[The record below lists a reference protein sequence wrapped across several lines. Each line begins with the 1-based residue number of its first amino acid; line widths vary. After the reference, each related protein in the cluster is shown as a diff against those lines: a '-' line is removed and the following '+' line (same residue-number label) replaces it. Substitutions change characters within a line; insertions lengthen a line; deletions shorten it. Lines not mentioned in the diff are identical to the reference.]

1 MPEKFRILIT
11 GASGF
16 VGSWLRK
23 GLVNHLPPGSEI
35 HGTIQGAIIS
45 SNADVVWHSLDLA
58 DDNAIDV
65 LVASLRPNVVVHLAA
80 QSSVQD
86 ASKDPQATWAVNLG
100 GTMNLAT
107 SVLRHCPDCRFI
119 FVSSSEVYGGSF
131 RLSNL
136 PLTEMARLDPENTYA
151 ASKAA
156 ADLLV
161 GQLAKQGLQSVRLR
175 PFNHTGPGQ
184 NNRFVIP
191 SFASQ
196 IVQIEQGHLEPVLR
210 VGNLDACRDFSDVRD
225 IVAAY
230 VAVIMR
236 PAQFER
242 GQILNLATG
251 KPRRI
256 GDILE
261 QLVAK
266 SRATIRIEID
276 PLKIRPN
283 DTPSAAGDATLAHQ
297 LLGWSPRFSLDQ
309 TLEDMLDHLRK
320 NSPSSTQPE
329 T

>member
-1 MPEKFRILIT
+1 MRENFRILIT
-11 GASGF
+11 GAGGF
-16 VGSWLRK
+16 VGGWLRRV
-23 GLVNHLPPGSEI
+23 LVAHLPPGSEV
-35 HGTIQGAIIS
+35 HGTVHGAEILP
-45 SNADVVWHSLDLA
+45 NVGLVGHALDITDELA
-58 DDNAIDV
+58 ANN

-80 QSSVQD
+80 HSSVQD
-86 ASKDPQATWAVNLG
+86 ASKVPQATWAVNLG

-136 PLTEMARLDPENTYA
+136 PLTELARLDPENTYA

-161 GQLAKQGLQSVRLR
+161 GQLARQGLQAVRLR

-184 NNRFVIP
+184 DSRFVIP

-236 PAQFER
+236 SAQFEP
-242 GQILNLATG
+242 GQILNLASG
-251 KPRRI
+251 RPRRI

-266 SRATIRIEID
+266 SRVSIRIETD
-276 PLKIRPN
+276 PQKLRPN
-283 DTPSAAGDATLAHQ
+283 DTPSASGDATLARQ
-297 LLGWSPRFSLDQ
+297 QLGWSPQIDMDQ
-309 TLEDMLDHLRK
+309 TLADMLDHLRNNPTK
-320 NSPSSTQPE
+320 SI
-329 T
+329 